1 MPHFHH
7 TGSILNYEFLNI
19 TLAAPTTTTVKSGP
33 GLLHTLVFNKLAA
46 NGVITIY
53 DSLTASGT
61 VIATITSPATL
72 LSNQGTL
79 LYDLEF
85 KTGLTIVTSTAAQDI
100 TVTYI

>member
-1 MPHFHH
+1 MPHFNH
-7 TGSILNYEFLNI
+7 TGGILNYEFSNI
-19 TLAAPTTTTVKSGP
+19 TAAAPTTTVVKEGP
-33 GLLHTLVFNKLAA
+33 GLLHSIVFNKLAA

-53 DSLTASGT
+53 DNTAASGT